1 MESQPRMKID
11 SWTVFSSEFDVRDV
25 KKEPTH
31 PKIEVDR
38 TELLSREA
46 GSDGYSVDHEIT

>member
-1 MESQPRMKID
+1 MKNLVSLAGILIER
-11 SWTVFSSEFDVRDV
+11 EFDVRDV

-38 TELLSREA
+38 AELLLREA
-46 GSDGYSVDHEIT
+46 GSDGYCIDFLCD

>member
-1 MESQPRMKID
+1 MKID
-11 SWTVFSSEFDVRDV
+11 SWAVFSSEFDVRDV

-38 TELLSREA
+38 TELSSQEA
-46 GSDGYSVDHEIT
+46 GSDGYCIDFLCD